1 MYRWKFLNSIV
12 EDVHHHL
19 DTTTHFLLSNKTRK
33 SLKCGRNPERFRMVR
48 WSRKYQSGKWTL
60 PLLAWCTSA
69 DPAVERSGIR
79 DDGREKYTAPSL
91 RGSIFQQAKN
101 WQAPSESELS
111 LSDRL
116 SGGVIQR
123 LGTRVRFPGGRTR
136 NTFGFLAQTDEQV
149 ELGGWENL
157 ALVATVD

>member
-79 DDGREKYTAPSL
+79 DERNIRRRASEAPYFNRQKIGRRRVRASCHCQTDFPAELYNVLAHVFGF
-91 RGSIFQQAKN
+91 RGEYF
-101 WQAPSESELS
+101 
-111 LSDRL
+111 RL
-116 SGGVIQR
+116 SSADRPRGLR
-123 LGTRVRFPGGRTR
+123 ESRTR
-136 NTFGFLAQTDEQV
+136 GNR
-149 ELGGWENL
+149 
-157 ALVATVD
+157 